1 VLRTGCLQSVTSVAG
16 HGSLPEHVL
25 AERLLLA
32 IYGYGTSTEA
42 ILRRFMKANATHPT
56 YQAMI
61 ELGRVQKTIFLARYL
76 RSRALQREIH
86 EGLNVV
92 ESWNRANAV
101 IFYGKGGDLA
111 TNRRDEQEMS
121 VLCLRILQA
130 ALVYVNM
137 LMLQDLLAEPEWA
150 DVLTAED
157 QRGLTPLFWSYVLPY
172 GEVKLNMTSRLPLGT
187 TWPVACPVGDP
198 HAYAARRRCR

>member
-1 VLRTGCLQSVTSVAG
+1 VLDQPPAQGGAVAQRALGAYMGGLVARAGLVAG
-16 HGSLPEHVL
+16 R
-25 AERLLLA
+25 A
-32 IYGYGTSTEA
+32 
-42 ILRRFMKANATHPT
+42 
-56 YQAMI
+56 
-61 ELGRVQKTIFLARYL
+61 QKTIFLARYR
-76 RSRALQREIH
+76 RSRQLQREIY

-130 ALVYVNM
+130 ALVYVNT
-137 LMLQDLLAEPEWA
+137 LMIQDLLAEPEWA
-150 DVLTAED
+150 DALTAED
-157 QRGLTPLFWSYVLPY
+157 QRGLIPLFWSHVLPY

-187 TWPVACPVGDP
+187 SST
-198 HAYAARRRCR
+198 